1 MPAKK
6 LSETEVKEHMSQA
19 KGWSLVN
26 GKLHRAFEC
35 KDFAAAF
42 GNMTRVALAAEA
54 MNHHPEWFN
63 VWNKVVIDLNTHSV
77 SGISNLDFELAAKI
91 NEIFSA

>member
-1 MPAKK
+1 MAAKI
-6 LSETEVKEHMSQA
+6 LTEAEVKERLSQVQ
-19 KGWSLVN
+19 GWTLQD

-35 KDFAAAF
+35 KDFVAAF
-42 GNMTRVALAAEA
+42 GNMTRVALVAEA

-77 SGISNLDFELAAKI
+77 GGISDLDFKLAGKI
-91 NEIFSA
+91 NEIFGA

>member
-1 MPAKK
+1 MAAKK
-6 LSETEVKEHMSQA
+6 LSEAEVTGQLVKA

-26 GKLHRAFEC
+26 GKLHREFQC
-35 KDFAAAF
+35 KDFVAAF
-42 GNMTRVALAAEA
+42 GNMTRVALVAEA

-77 SGISNLDFELAAKI
+77 KGISDLDFTLAGKI
-91 NEIFSA
+91 NEIFG